1 MKLFKLYQSYTQLT
15 EDVTPKTKAVFVTL
29 DTLLEYVRNVKFVK
43 FSISGESLKEAV
55 DIGENDFKFL
65 SSKEVRV
72 LLDLLHGG
80 SEFSSNLEIVLEI
93 RYNDILHT
101 VTFKKGKWAT
111 SFERKDYVELLKYID
126 MILYYN
132 INGFERLK
140 GKQTVEDIVSTIFSA
155 TYPMTFSSELSSPK
169 LLKNYAIMFNEDM
182 KVSSG
187 SIEKMQSEILDLQS
201 QIDDRRESLNEL
213 ELKKAHIT
221 SEISQL
227 QAEYKEQ
234 ENYRVTF
241 EALSQSYKDVVESVN
256 KCEELKKDLE
266 ASVIEA
272 QSKIDEMDL
281 AGVEEDDEEHY
292 KEVHHLLRDFKSKLE
307 DCIKYKDTYSKRE
320 SDIKTEL
327 NKIQVK
333 IIDASTI
340 LDKIKTVTC
349 NLDQINAQCNN
360 MVSALESLYN
370 ELTPLKTDV
379 NVAIN
384 AVEDLEVK
392 NTINTSNVI
401 DIFSTAGYSLN
412 ETRVLNF
419 LIASVYYDKHKRY
432 DAVVDNAGKNTSEP
446 EFIIASLKS
455 LLGV

>member
-1 MKLFKLYQSYTQLT
+1 
-15 EDVTPKTKAVFVTL
+15 
-29 DTLLEYVRNVKFVK
+29 
-43 FSISGESLKEAV
+43 
-55 DIGENDFKFL
+55 
-65 SSKEVRV
+65 
-72 LLDLLHGG
+72 
-80 SEFSSNLEIVLEI
+80 
-93 RYNDILHT
+93 
-101 VTFKKGKWAT
+101 
-111 SFERKDYVELLKYID
+111 
-126 MILYYN
+126 
-132 INGFERLK
+132 
-140 GKQTVEDIVSTIFSA
+140 
-155 TYPMTFSSELSSPK
+155 
-169 LLKNYAIMFNEDM
+169 M

-187 SIEKMQSEILDLQS
+187 SIEKMQSEILNLQS

-266 ASVIEA
+266 ASIIEA

-340 LDKIKTVTC
+340 LDKIKTATC

-432 DAVVDNAGKNTSEP
+432 DTVVDNAGKNTSEP

>member
-80 SEFSSNLEIVLEI
+80 SEFLSNLEIVLEI

-111 SFERKDYVELLKYID
+111 SFERKDYAELLKYID
-126 MILYYN
+126 VILYYKV
-132 INGFERLK
+132 NGFERLK
-140 GKQTVEDIVSTIFSA
+140 GKQTVEDIVSTIFSV
-155 TYPMTFSSELSSPK
+155 TYPMTFSSALSSPK
-169 LLKNYAIMFNEDM
+169 LLKNYAIMFNEDL
-182 KVSSG
+182 KVSYG
-187 SIEKMQSEILDLQS
+187 SIEKMQSEILSLQS
-201 QIDDRRESLNEL
+201 QIDDRRELLNDL
-213 ELKKAHIT
+213 ELKKTHIAA
-221 SEISQL
+221 EINKL
-227 QAEYKEQ
+227 QSDYKEQ
-234 ENYRVTF
+234 ENYRIAF

-266 ASVIEA
+266 TSIIEA

-281 AGVEEDDEEHY
+281 AGVKDDEEDHY
-292 KEVHHLLRDFKSKLE
+292 KEVHSLLRDFKTKMD
-307 DCIKYKDTYSKRE
+307 DCIKYKDTYAQRE
-320 SDIKTEL
+320 LEIKAEL
-327 NKIQVK
+327 TKIQVK

-340 LDKIKTVTC
+340 MDKINNATQSMESVT
-349 NLDQINAQCNN
+349 AQCNN
-360 MVSALESLYN
+360 LVTNLESLYN
-370 ELTPLKTDV
+370 ELTPLKV
-379 NVAIN
+379 NVNAAIN

-392 NTINTSNVI
+392 NKINFSDVVNVL
-401 DIFSTAGYSLN
+401 SLTGYSVN
-412 ETRVLNF
+412 ETMVLNF
-419 LIASVYYDKHKRY
+419 LIASVYYDMQKRY
-432 DAVVDNAGKNTSEP
+432 NSVDKSVSES
-446 EFIIASLKS
+446 EFIISSLKS